1 MSWGGCGRKRD
12 PRRQLRA
19 QDVSSC
25 CPDGSRDGR
34 IPIRSRGLASGM
46 RADNK
51 AEPDRIVPVAAER
64 RRELCPASSRGLS
77 RRNVCGITAAC
88 RLRAAPDAAERCR
101 EVSPGRRYGLLCR
114 TVPGIPVA
122 SRRRAAAEELR
133 RKLSR
138 GVLRSLLRRIN
149 HPSIVDS
156 RLRAAFAVAFCAPG
170 ESICLSSS
178 MSCST
183 SALREPSGRM
193 RSSASAMSAGLT

>member
-1 MSWGGCGRKRD
+1 MSWGGCGRKRV

-19 QDVSSC
+19 QGVSSC

-34 IPIRSRGLASGM
+34 TPIRSRGPAPGM
-46 RADNK
+46 RADNR
-51 AEPDRIVPVAAER
+51 AEADRIGPDAAER

-77 RRNVCGITAAC
+77 RRTVPGITGAC
-88 RLRAAPDAAERCR
+88 RLRAERDAAVRCR
-101 EVSPGRRYGLLCR
+101 EVSPGRQYGLLRR
-114 TVPGIPVA
+114 TVPGIPVV
-122 SRRRAAAEELR
+122 SRRRAATEERR

-138 GVLRSLLRRIN
+138 GLLRSLLRRIN

-178 MSCST
+178 MSFST
-183 SALREPSGRM
+183 SALREPPGRM